1 MEQYHG
7 RSKKTNRGTGAR
19 VRKKNDKKL
28 SKVGNPSINT
38 RIAEQKEGEELKIV
52 RTRGANEK
60 IKPRKAFQINVAVK
74 EGGKNIIK
82 KAQIKT
88 VDKSP
93 ENRHHARMN
102 IIAKGSILETSI
114 GKVKVTSRPGQDGV
128 INGVLVS

>member
-19 VRKKNDKKL
+19 VRKKSDKKL
-28 SKVGNPSINT
+28 SKVGGPSINT
-38 RIAEQKEGEELKIV
+38 RVVNQKTSEELKIV
-52 RTRGANEK
+52 RTRGGNEK
-60 IKPRKAFQINVAVK
+60 IKPRKSFLVNVAVK
-74 EGGKNIIK
+74 ENGKNIIK
-82 KAQIKT
+82 KAEVKSVAQ
-88 VDKSP
+88 SP

-102 IIAKGSILETSI
+102 IIAKGSILETNI